1 MATSVRPV
9 DYARWDNFAD
19 SDEEEER
26 PTQAE
31 RISAHIDLEHTQR
44 VNEQEDEL
52 AAARA
57 QLAALRQQRKALD
70 EATRAQ
76 SSTAVGSSQWMLIG
90 GSSFARVPSQKV
102 AQTLANGA
110 RARSWRLA
118 LHGARARR
126 PHARARRGAARGS
139 RAQSNARSSMLYVS
153 LRSPST
159 GSPPR

>member
-102 AQTLANGA
+102 AQTLANEQRKVIDA
-110 RARSWRLA
+110 IRELEVSVNRLSAQVKRLRS
-118 LHGARARR
+118 
-126 PHARARRGAARGS
+126 RGA
-139 RAQSNARSSMLYVS
+139 
-153 LRSPST
+153 T
-159 GSPPR
+159 